1 MNDLAISGLVVA
13 YPGVVAVEGFDLEV
27 VAGESVALLGP
38 SGSGKSSVLR
48 AIAGYLAPRSGQ
60 ILIGGRDVTHVPAR
74 DRNCGMVFQDYALFP
89 HLSVFDNVAFG
100 LRARRVPKPAIRDR
114 VEEVLGTVGLPE
126 LSQRLPRE
134 LSGGQ
139 QQRVALARAIVVRP
153 AVLLMDEPMGAL
165 DVRLRETMQSYVRQ
179 IQRQLGITTV
189 YVTHDP
195 AEAYAMA
202 DRIVLM
208 RAGRIVTAGRTDDL
222 YTDPPNS
229 FAADFLTSCTLVP
242 IAPAEDG
249 SLPNGLPGH
258 ARPLRLGSP
267 LQPETRRAFVLLKP
281 EAVRCLSEPS
291 AESSPGVVVSR
302 RVAGPSFL
310 IGIAVGDL
318 TFTALD
324 GSGQIRDGDRVH
336 VAWQPAEARVIEEDE
351 NGTAL
356 TQPTRRLRPAG
367 DASGRPAVL

>member
-1 MNDLAISGLVVA
+1 
-13 YPGVVAVEGFDLEV
+13 
-27 VAGESVALLGP
+27 
-38 SGSGKSSVLR
+38 
-48 AIAGYLAPRSGQ
+48 
-60 ILIGGRDVTHVPAR
+60 
-74 DRNCGMVFQDYALFP
+74 MVFQDYALFP

-351 NGTAL
+351 DGTAL

>member
-1 MNDLAISGLVVA
+1 
-13 YPGVVAVEGFDLEV
+13 VVAVEGFDLEV